1 MKTGSQKLDD
11 RSKDSA
17 MKKSKFVFL
26 LLLITAVFDDNEVKA
41 QEYKHEAGGMLG
53 TSFYLGDANR
63 TRFYLHPGFVWG
75 VLYRYNI
82 NFHWAAKTS
91 LLAGE
96 VSGSTRDVNNVFPL
110 EQQTS
115 FNRIFIDWGGQVEF
129 NFLPF
134 SDKFS
139 YKDTKPYTPYVF
151 AGIGATFAT
160 GNKFFLNTNV
170 PVGIG
175 VKYKIK
181 ERMNIGFEFSV
192 RKLFRDDF
200 DAVEKNADWDLDAPY
215 GIKSSI
221 FKNQDWYSLT
231 MISLTWDFGIRHDP
245 CCE

>member
-63 TRFYLHPGFVWG
+63 TRFYLHPGFAGG

>member
-1 MKTGSQKLDD
+1 M
-11 RSKDSA
+11 
-17 MKKSKFVFL
+17 
-26 LLLITAVFDDNEVKA
+26 LLIAAVFDANEVKS
-41 QEYKHEAGGMLG
+41 QEYKHEIGGVLG
-53 TSFYLGDANR
+53 TSFYLGDANK
-63 TRFYLHPGFVWG
+63 TRFYLHPGFAG
-75 VLYRYNI
+75 GALYRYSI
-82 NFHWAAKTS
+82 NFHWAAKAN
-91 LLAGE
+91 LLAGK
-96 VSGSTRDVNNVFPL
+96 VSGSTRDANNVFPL

-115 FNRIFIDWGGQVEF
+115 FNRTFIDLGGQVEF

-151 AGIGATFAT
+151 AGVGTTFAT
-160 GNKFFLNTNV
+160 GSRLFFNTNV

-192 RKLFRDDF
+192 RKLFGDDF
-200 DAVEKNADWDLDAPY
+200 DASEKNADWDLDAPY

-231 MISLTWDFGIRHDP
+231 MIFLTWDFGIRHDP

>member
-1 MKTGSQKLDD
+1 
-11 RSKDSA
+11 
-17 MKKSKFVFL
+17 MKKSEFVFFL
-26 LLLITAVFDDNEVKA
+26 LLFTLVFYTTEIKS
-41 QEYKHEAGGMLG
+41 QEYKHEAGGALG
-53 TSFYLGDANR
+53 TSFYLGDANK
-63 TRFYLHPGFVWG
+63 TRLYLHPGFAG
-75 VLYRYNI
+75 GALYRYNI
-82 NFHWAAKTS
+82 NFHWAVKAN
-91 LLAGE
+91 LLIGK
-96 VSGSTRDVNNVFPL
+96 VSGNTADADNVFPL
-110 EQQTS
+110 AQQTS
-115 FNRIFIDWGGQVEF
+115 FNRTFTDLGGQVEF

-139 YKDTKPYTPYVF
+139 YKDAKPYTPYIF
-151 AGIGATFAT
+151 AGAGTTFAT
-160 GNKFFLNTNV
+160 GGKLFLNAYV
-170 PVGIG
+170 PIGIG

-181 ERMNIGFEFSV
+181 ERLNIGFEFSV

>member
-1 MKTGSQKLDD
+1 
-11 RSKDSA
+11 

-63 TRFYLHPGFVWG
+63 TRFYLHPGFAGG

>member
-63 TRFYLHPGFVWG
+63 TRFYLHPGFVGG